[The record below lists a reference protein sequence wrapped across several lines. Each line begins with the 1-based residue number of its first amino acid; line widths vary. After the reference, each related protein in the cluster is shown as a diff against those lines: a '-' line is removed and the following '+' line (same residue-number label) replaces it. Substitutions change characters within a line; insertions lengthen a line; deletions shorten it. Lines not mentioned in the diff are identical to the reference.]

1 MGGILLRILH
11 TADWHIGRF
20 LNKYSLI
27 EDQAHFLNWLISVM
41 KNEKIDVLVVA
52 GDIYN
57 SAVPSAAAVE
67 LLDEFLTKVIIELK
81 IPALIISGNHDSP
94 QKLSFSSKIL
104 ESSGLTICGGVSG
117 IKHVKIDDI
126 FGAVGFTLLPYVDPT
141 MVKEYFGVDKISSFD
156 SAIDIVAKNKIY
168 NKKSC
173 DVNILCTHGTYMDFG
188 FKDLEYCDSE
198 ISIGGGDIV
207 NLDKFKNFDYI
218 ALGHLHGPQK
228 AGKRGRYSGSPLKYS
243 VSEANHKKQ
252 VVIIDIDRSK
262 NINIEKILVEPLRD
276 LRILRGNFEDI
287 MKIKT
292 NDYVSIQLT
301 DENFIIDPHGRIRT
315 VCPNILDLSYVNI
328 KLDNTRTYQHIIQ
341 KSPQELFASFYKDVS
356 GKEMNELEKQLLE
369 RVMGELNNEA
379 N

>member
-1 MGGILLRILH
+1 MRILH

-27 EDQAHFLNWLISVM
+27 EDQAYFLNWLVSVI
-41 KNEKIDVLVVA
+41 KSEKIDVLMVA

-67 LLDEFLTKVIIELK
+67 LLDEFLTKVIMELK

-104 ESSGLTICGGVSG
+104 EKSGLTICGGISG
-117 IKHVKIDDI
+117 IKHVILDDV
-126 FGAVGFTLLPYVDPT
+126 FGTIGFTLLPYIDPA

-156 SAIDIVAKNKIY
+156 SAIEMVAQNKIY
-168 NKKSC
+168 SNISC

-198 ISIGGGDIV
+198 ISVGGSDIV

-228 AGKRGRYSGSPLKYS
+228 AGKKGRYSGSPLKYS

-252 VVIIDIDRSK
+252 VVVIDIDRSK
-262 NINIEKILVEPLRD
+262 NINVEKILVEPLRD

-292 NDYVSIQLT
+292 NDYVSVQLT
-301 DENFIIDPHGRIRT
+301 DENFIIDPHGRIRMA
-315 VCPNILDLSYVNI
+315 CPNILDLSYVNI
-328 KLDNTRTYQHIIQ
+328 QLDNTRTAQHIIQ
-341 KSPQELFASFYKDVS
+341 KCPQELFASFYKDVV
-356 GKEMNELEKQLLE
+356 GKDMNELEKQLLE
-369 RVMGELNNEA
+369 RVMEELKNET

>member
-1 MGGILLRILH
+1 MRILH

-27 EDQAHFLNWLISVM
+27 EDQAYFLNWLISVM
-41 KNEKIDVLVVA
+41 KSEKIDVLIVA

-67 LLDEFLTKVIIELK
+67 LLDEFLTKVIMELK
-81 IPALIISGNHDSP
+81 IPVLIISGNHDSP

-104 ESSGLTICGGVSG
+104 EKSGLTICGGISG
-117 IKHVKIDDI
+117 IKHVEFDDV
-126 FGAVGFTLLPYVDPT
+126 FGKVGFTLLPYIDPT
-141 MVKEYFGVDKISSFD
+141 MVKEYFGVDRISSFD
-156 SAIDIVAKNKIY
+156 SAIEVVAKNKIY
-168 NKKSC
+168 HNISC
-173 DVNILCTHGTYMDFG
+173 DINILCTHGTYMDFG

-198 ISIGGGDIV
+198 ISIGGSDIV

-218 ALGHLHGPQK
+218 ALGHLHGPQR
-228 AGKRGRYSGSPLKYS
+228 AGKKGRYSGSPLKYS

-252 VVIIDIDRSK
+252 VVVVDVDRFK
-262 NINIEKILVEPLRD
+262 NINIEKILVEPLHD

-292 NDYVSIQLT
+292 NDYVSVQLT

-315 VCPNILDLSYVNI
+315 ACPNILDLSYVNI
-328 KLDNTRTYQHIIQ
+328 KLDNTKTAQDIVQ
-341 KSPQELFASFYKDVS
+341 KCPQELFASFYKDVA
-356 GKEMNELEKQLLE
+356 GKDMNDLEKQLLE
-369 RVMGELNNEA
+369 KVMEELNNET

>member
-1 MGGILLRILH
+1 MRILH

-27 EDQAHFLNWLISVM
+27 EDQAHFLNWLISVI
-41 KNEKIDVLVVA
+41 KSEKIDVLIVA

-67 LLDEFLTKVIIELK
+67 LLDEFLTKVIMELQ
-81 IPALIISGNHDSP
+81 ISVLIISGNHDSP

-104 ESSGLTICGGVSG
+104 ERSGLTICGGISG
-117 IKHVKIDDI
+117 IKHVKFDDV
-126 FGAVGFTLLPYVDPT
+126 FGTVGFTLLPYVDPA
-141 MVKEYFGVDKISSFD
+141 MVKEYFDVDKVSSFD
-156 SAIDIVAKNKIY
+156 SAIEVVVKNKIY
-168 NKKSC
+168 NNIYC

-188 FKDLEYCDSE
+188 FNNLEYCDSE
-198 ISIGGGDIV
+198 ISIGGSDIV

-228 AGKRGRYSGSPLKYS
+228 AGEKGRYSGSPLKYS

-252 VVIIDIDRSK
+252 VVVVDIDRSK

-292 NDYVSIQLT
+292 NDYVSVQLT

-328 KLDNTRTYQHIIQ
+328 KLDNSRTAQNIIQ
-341 KSPQELFASFYKDVS
+341 KCPQELFVDFYKDIV
-356 GKEMNELEKQLLE
+356 GKDMNELEKQLLE
-369 RVMGELNNEA
+369 RVMEELKNET

>member
-1 MGGILLRILH
+1 MRILH

-27 EDQAHFLNWLISVM
+27 EDQAHFLNWLISVI

-67 LLDEFLTKVIIELK
+67 LLDEFLTKVIMELQ

-156 SAIDIVAKNKIY
+156 SAIDIVLKHKIHS
-168 NKKSC
+168 NMSC

-292 NDYVSIQLT
+292 NDYVSVQLT

-328 KLDNTRTYQHIIQ
+328 KLDNTRTSQHIIQ

-369 RVMGELNNEA
+369 RVMGELKNEA